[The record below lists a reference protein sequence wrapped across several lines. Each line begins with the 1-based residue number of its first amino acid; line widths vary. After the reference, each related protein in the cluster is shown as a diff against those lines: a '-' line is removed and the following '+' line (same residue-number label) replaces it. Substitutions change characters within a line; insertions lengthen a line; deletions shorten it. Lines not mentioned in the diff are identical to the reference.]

1 MNNNRCDLTERH
13 IFVAKQPVFDKT
25 KNVFAYKLL
34 FRSGFDN
41 YFSGSTDKDIA
52 TSNVLS
58 NTMHLLGIDKLS
70 GGKPVIINLT
80 EKLLKNKVFTI
91 FPKEYLIVDIPSDL
105 LLSDDIYN
113 SCLELKKNKYLF
125 CAANEVLNEKYER
138 FLKLTD
144 IVKVDFSNA
153 DLTSIQKITN
163 SFPDVRFMAEKVETE
178 EDFKNAYANGF
189 TFFQGYFFA
198 TPQIVSA
205 TKIPSFKLNQIRIL
219 KEVYKKDVD
228 LKTIEAIIKQDIS
241 LSYKLL
247 RFLNSSA
254 FGLKSEIR
262 SIMHALTL
270 LGVNEVKKWIAL
282 IAMAELGNDKPN
294 ELVVASLTRG
304 FFMREFAKLVNR
316 EENLEDF
323 FLFGVF
329 SLIDAL
335 LDKKMEE
342 VVVDLPLSKEVKGAL
357 TGQSNIYF
365 KALNIFKKYEQGCW
379 GDLIGLCKVISV
391 KEEEVA
397 IAYSNSVEQAYNLFN
412 VCR

>member
-1 MNNNRCDLTERH
+1 MNNKCDLIEKH
-13 IFVAKQPVFDKT
+13 IFVAKQPVFDKN

-41 YFSGSTDKDIA
+41 YFSGCVDEDIA

-80 EKLLKNKVFTI
+80 EKLLKSKVFTI
-91 FPKEYLIVDIPSDL
+91 FPKEYLIIDIPSTL
-105 LLSDDIYN
+105 FLSDEVHS
-113 SCLELKKNKYLF
+113 SCLELKKSKYLF
-125 CAANEVLNEKYER
+125 CATSNVLNKQYER
-138 FLKLTD
+138 FLHLTD
-144 IVKVDFSNA
+144 IVKVDFLNTKPNE
-153 DLTSIQKITN
+153 LQNIKNKCKSI
-163 SFPDVRFMAEKVETE
+163 RLMAEKVESE
-178 EDFKNAYANGF
+178 EDFKKAYENGF
-189 TFFQGYFFA
+189 TFFQGYFFSK
-198 TPQIVSA
+198 PQIVSA

-219 KEVYKKDVD
+219 KEVYKPDVD
-228 LKTIEAIIKQDIS
+228 LKTIETIIKQDVS

-282 IAMAELGNDKPN
+282 ISMAELGNDKPN

-304 FFMREFAKLVNR
+304 FFMREFAKLVKK
-316 EENLEDF
+316 EEDLEDF

-335 LDKKMEE
+335 LDREMEDI
-342 VVVDLPLSKEVKGAL
+342 VVDLPLSKEVKEAL
-357 TGQSNIYF
+357 TGKSNIYF

-379 GDLIGLCKVISV
+379 GDLIGLCKAMAVN
-391 KEEEVA
+391 EEEVA

>member
-1 MNNNRCDLTERH
+1 MNNNRCDLIEKH
-13 IFVAKQPVFDKT
+13 IFVAKQPVFDKN

-41 YFSGSTDKDIA
+41 CFSGCVDEDVA

-80 EKLLKNKVFTI
+80 EKLLKSKVFTI
-91 FPKEYLIVDIPSDL
+91 FPKEYLIIDIPASL

-113 SCLELKKNKYLF
+113 SCLELKKAKYLF
-125 CAANEVLNEKYER
+125 CATSDVFKDKNTR
-138 FLKLTD
+138 FLQLTD
-144 IVKVDFSNA
+144 IVKVDFLKTKSE
-153 DLTSIQKITN
+153 DIQTITSKYKNI
-163 SFPDVRFMAEKVETE
+163 RLMAEKVETE
-178 EDFKNAYANGF
+178 EDFKKAYESRF
-189 TFFQGYFFA
+189 TFFQGYFFSK
-198 TPQIVSA
+198 PQIVSA
-205 TKIPSFKLNQIRIL
+205 TNIPSFKLNQIRIL
-219 KEVYKKDVD
+219 KEVYKPDVD
-228 LKTIEAIIKQDIS
+228 LKTIETIIRQDVS

-270 LGVNEVKKWIAL
+270 LGINEVKKWIAL
-282 IAMAELGNDKPN
+282 ISMAELGNDKPN

-304 FFMREFAKLVNR
+304 FFMREFATLVKEDN
-316 EENLEDF
+316 NLEDF

-335 LDKKMEE
+335 LDKKMEDI
-342 VVVDLPLSKEVKGAL
+342 VVDLPLSKEVKEAL
-357 TGQSNIYF
+357 TGKSNIYF

-379 GDLIGLCKVISV
+379 GDLIGLCKAIQI